1 MKEKKESLQA
11 IITVYKLGFIN
22 ELTNYIENA
31 R

>member
-1 MKEKKESLQA
+1 MKQNESLQA

-22 ELTNYIENA
+22 EFTNYIENA